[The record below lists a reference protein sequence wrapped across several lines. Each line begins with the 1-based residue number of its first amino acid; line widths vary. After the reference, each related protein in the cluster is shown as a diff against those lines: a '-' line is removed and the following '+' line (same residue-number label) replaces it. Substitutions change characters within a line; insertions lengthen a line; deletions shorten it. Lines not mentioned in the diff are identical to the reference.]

1 MSSLGIVAI
10 CLIAVIGVYFYNNPL
25 KHGPWFLSRRFI
37 NWFPLGMT
45 YSFLYMGRYN
55 LTVAKNAF
63 GTLMSNEDFG
73 LIFAAGTGV
82 YAFSFLV
89 NGPLVDRIGGKK
101 GIIIAAL
108 GAALANIILGVITWL
123 VLTGRTAIPLFW
135 PFVVIYALNMY
146 FQSFGAVSIIKVK
159 SYWFHVRER
168 GVFGAIFGTLISF
181 GVYFAFE
188 WGQAIVNL
196 TKVAAGADSPVSR
209 LLRWIFVPAGA
220 THDATWAVFFVPA
233 AILLIWLVLD
243 VWLIKETPERAGFP
257 YMDTHDA
264 SSGHMD
270 EKYTTMDL
278 LKKVF
283 LNPLMLMLGGVELTA
298 GVLRNGIMQWY
309 TIFAKQ
315 VPQPGAEGIVAN
327 WGLLLCLFG
336 IVGGFA
342 AGLISD
348 KFFQS
353 RRGPPAAIFS
363 MFMLMM
369 AAVMAMNLFKYPFMV
384 GIAALLIVAAVTG
397 VHSLMSG
404 TAAADFGGRKATA
417 TCSGLIDGCVYLGSS
432 VQSVSV
438 GFLTGQS
445 WTGHNW
451 QWWPIFLM
459 PFALLGGIIAYRIWN
474 ELPAAT
480 REIHQRARGE
490 AGAGYPVTQSRKTA
504 CPRRRRRS
512 RTRRRAGR
520 ERSSASA
527 RP

>member
-1 MSSLGIVAI
+1 
-10 CLIAVIGVYFYNNPL
+10 VYFYNNPM

-63 GTLMSNEDFG
+63 GSLMNNEDFG

-89 NGPLVDRIGGKK
+89 NGPLVDKIGGKK
-101 GIIIAAL
+101 GIIIAAI
-108 GAALANIILGVITWL
+108 GASAANIVLGVITWL

-135 PFVVIYALNMY
+135 PFVVTYALNMY
-146 FQSFGAVSIIKVK
+146 FQSYGAVSIIKVK
-159 SYWFHVRER
+159 ANWFHVRER

-181 GVYFAFE
+181 GVYFAFD
-188 WGQAIVNL
+188 WGQAIVDMTMVESQEIPNGL
-196 TKVAAGADSPVSR
+196 SR
-209 LLRWIFVPAGA
+209 LLRDWFVPSGS
-220 THDATWAVFFVPA
+220 TVDATWAVFFIPA
-233 AILLIWLVLD
+233 AILLVWAALD
-243 VWLIKETPERAGFP
+243 LWLIKETPELAGFP
-257 YMDTHDA
+257 YLDTHDA
-264 SSGHMD
+264 SSGHMH
-270 EKYTTMDL
+270 ETYTTMDL

-283 LNPLMLMLGGVELTA
+283 LSPLMLMLGGVELTA

-309 TIFAKQ
+309 PVFGKQ
-315 VPQPGAEGIVAN
+315 VPQIGAEWFRDN
-327 WGLLLCLFG
+327 WGLLLCMFG

-353 RRGPPAAIFS
+353 RRGPPAAIFCT
-363 MFMLMM
+363 FMLMM
-369 AAVMAMNLFKYPFMV
+369 AAVMAMNLFSLPV
-384 GIAALLIVAAVTG
+384 LVAISALLIVAAVTG

-432 VQSVSV
+432 VQSVCV
-438 GFLTGQS
+438 GFLTGTS

-451 QWWPIFLM
+451 QWWPVFLM
-459 PFALLGGIIAYRIWN
+459 PFALAGGIVAWRLWN

-480 REIHQRARGE
+480 RKYIAEHETKPAPQA
-490 AGAGYPVTQSRKTA
+490 
-504 CPRRRRRS
+504 
-512 RTRRRAGR
+512 
-520 ERSSASA
+520 
-527 RP
+527 

>member
-1 MSSLGIVAI
+1 MQRRGLAANVAGPLASAVLAPSLSFHAVRFLPMSSLGIVAL
-10 CLIAVIGVYFYNNPL
+10 CLLAVIGIYFYNNPL

-63 GTLMSNEDFG
+63 GTLMTNEDFG

-101 GIIIAAL
+101 GIMIAAL
-108 GAALANIILGVITWL
+108 GAALANIVLGAITWL
-123 VLTGRTAIPLFW
+123 VLTGRTRIPLFW
-135 PFVVIYALNMY
+135 PFVAIYALNMY
-146 FQSFGAVSIIKVK
+146 CQSFGAVSIIKVK
-159 SYWFHVRER
+159 ANWFHVRER

-188 WGQAIVNL
+188 WGQDIVDMTVANPPGQLNWLHAAVQRVFAIPGSTV
-196 TKVAAGADSPVSR
+196 
-209 LLRWIFVPAGA
+209 
-220 THDATWAVFFVPA
+220 DATWAVFFIPA
-233 AILLIWLVLD
+233 IILVGWVALD
-243 VWLIKETPERAGFP
+243 AWLIKETPEDAGFP
-257 YMDTHDA
+257 YLDTHDA

-270 EKYTTMDL
+270 ERYSTTDL

-283 LNPLMLMLGGVELTA
+283 LSPLMLMLGGVELTA

-342 AGLISD
+342 GGLISD

-353 RRGPPAAIFS
+353 RRGPPAAIFCA
-363 MFMLMM
+363 FMLMM
-369 AAVMAMNLFKYPFMV
+369 AAVMAMNLFKLPFVV
-384 GIAALLIVAAVTG
+384 GVSALLIVAAVTG

-432 VQSVSV
+432 VQSICV
-438 GFLTGQS
+438 GFITGER
-445 WTGHNW
+445 WHWW
-451 QWWPIFLM
+451 QGWPLFLM
-459 PFALLGGIIAYRIWN
+459 PFALLGGLIAWRIWN

-480 REIHQRARGE
+480 RKYIAEHEQ
-490 AGAGYPVTQSRKTA
+490 KTA
-504 CPRRRRRS
+504 QPVLR
-512 RTRRRAGR
+512 
-520 ERSSASA
+520 
-527 RP
+527 